1 MKRVPPYQTNNEVR
15 RERDY
20 KAHSR
25 LALLLLCGLLLA
37 GGFVFAA
44 QQHFAAVRFG
54 YESEALRREHAG
66 LIEEQRRLHLA
77 KEQASTPLRLEASAR
92 EIGLQPLHAAQIEVK
107 NLAPRPEPAVKAAA
121 RKPAPKSKQR

>member
-1 MKRVPPYQTNNEVR
+1 MKRVPQSHTNNEVR

-20 KAHSR
+20 KALSR
-25 LALLLLCGLLLA
+25 LALLLLCGVLLA

-44 QQHFAAVRFG
+44 QQHFAAVRYG
-54 YESEALRREHAG
+54 YESEALRREQAS

-92 EIGLQPLHAAQIEVK
+92 DIGLQPLHAAQIEVK
-107 NLAPRPEPAVKAAA
+107 NLAPRPAPSAKVAA

>member
-1 MKRVPPYQTNNEVR
+1 MKRVPQYQTNNEVR

-37 GGFVFAA
+37 GGFIFAA

-54 YESEALRREHAG
+54 YETEVLRHEHAS
-66 LIEEQRRLHLA
+66 LVEEQRRLYLA

-92 EIGLQPLHAAQIEVK
+92 KIGLQQLHAAQIEVK

-121 RKPAPKSKQR
+121 RKPAPKSKR